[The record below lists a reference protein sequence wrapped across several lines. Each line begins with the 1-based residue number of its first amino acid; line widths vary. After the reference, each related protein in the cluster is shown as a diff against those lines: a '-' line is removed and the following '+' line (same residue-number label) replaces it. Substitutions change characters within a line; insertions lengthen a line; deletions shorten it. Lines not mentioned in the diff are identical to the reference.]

1 MNPSY
6 ILSFIEVFILFMVI
20 LTKYH
25 SVIDV
30 FVSQK
35 ESNSVES
42 FDCVL
47 SLSFKLKCRKLK
59 TVADQPE
66 NESSETLLLVSY

>member
-1 MNPSY
+1 M
-6 ILSFIEVFILFMVI
+6 FLF
-20 LTKYH
+20 KK
-25 SVIDV
+25 
-30 FVSQK
+30 K